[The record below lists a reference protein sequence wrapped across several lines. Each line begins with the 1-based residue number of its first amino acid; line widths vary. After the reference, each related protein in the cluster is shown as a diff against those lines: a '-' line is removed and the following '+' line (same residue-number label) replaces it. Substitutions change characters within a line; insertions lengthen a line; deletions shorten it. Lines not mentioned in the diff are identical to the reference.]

1 MCYCAT
7 GPCSLGY
14 TVGRIMGRRLR
25 IAVVSLYALENNGV
39 RHVSTSLRE
48 AGFPVTEIYFK
59 DWVNNRFPW
68 PEEREVQALIGL
80 LKERRIDVVGFSVR
94 ASAFHRMAKYLTERI
109 RHALGLPILWGGM
122 HPTFLPEDCI
132 SIADFISIGEVDKA
146 VVPFFEALDEGR
158 SPSGMPGFWTREG
171 ETIHRN
177 DIAPLVEMDDISFRD
192 FHTQEDKFHIDG
204 ERITS
209 GDPFITNP
217 EYTLLASRGCPY
229 WTCTFCSNTLT
240 KPMYEG
246 KGKSFRVRS
255 VEHLVQEME
264 YAKTLCKDIK
274 IVRFDDEVFP
284 IRKEWIAELAE
295 KWPARVGLPFEV
307 LVDPRMVNSESLL
320 LLRDAGLRSVCMGI
334 QASERVNQEFYNRN
348 TTNAQIIQAQEIFKS
363 IGITPSLQ
371 LIWDD
376 PVSTED
382 DKEQLFHL
390 LMKLQRPF
398 NLYLFGLTIY
408 PNTHLARRLLREGKI
423 TESDIEGVGTHA
435 FEQFRVDL
443 NYPRPKAD
451 QRWLALIVL
460 MNKPFLSKDF
470 IWKLY
475 QSERFKEDPRPLTA
489 LAQASNLAHMAGFA
503 GKMALRGEVTP
514 LLIKR
519 WVNPQSMVTM

>member
-1 MCYCAT
+1 
-7 GPCSLGY
+7 
-14 TVGRIMGRRLR
+14 MGRRLR

-48 AGFPVTEIYFK
+48 AGFSVTEIYFK

-68 PEEREVQALIGL
+68 PQEEEVQALIGL
-80 LKERRIDVVGFSVR
+80 LRDRRIDVVAFSVR
-94 ASAFHRMAKYLTERI
+94 ASAFHRMAKYLTERV
-109 RHALGLPILWGGM
+109 RHALKLPILWGGM

-132 SIADFISIGEVDKA
+132 PIADYIAVGEVDHA

-158 SPSGMPGFWTREG
+158 STHDIPSFWTREG

-177 DIAPLVEMDDISFRD
+177 DIAPLVEMDDVSFRD
-192 FHTQEDKFHIDG
+192 FHTQEDKFHIEG
-204 ERITS
+204 SKVTQ
-209 GDPFITNP
+209 GDPFISNP

-246 KGKSFRVRS
+246 KGKGFRVRS
-255 VEHLVQEME
+255 VEHLVQELE

-284 IRKEWIAELAE
+284 IRKDWIAEFAE
-295 KWPARVGLPFEV
+295 KWPKRVGLPFEV
-307 LVDPRMVNSESLL
+307 LVDPRMVNYESLAQ
-320 LLRDAGLRSVCMGI
+320 LRAAGLRSVCMGI
-334 QASERVNQEFYNRN
+334 QASERVNREFYNRN
-348 TTNAQIIQAQEIFKS
+348 TTDAQIIKAQEIFKA
-363 IGITPSLQ
+363 IGIVPSLQ

-376 PVSTED
+376 PVSTEQDKD
-382 DKEQLFHL
+382 DLFHM
-390 LMKLQRPF
+390 LMKLERPF

-408 PNTHLARRLLREGKI
+408 PNTHLARTLLREGKI

-475 QSERFKEDPRPLTA
+475 HSDRFKEDPRPLTA
-489 LAQASNLAHMAGFA
+489 MAQATNLVHMAGFV
-503 GKMALRGEVTP
+503 GQMALRGEVTP